1 MNLKKPNLKKP
12 KRSTFW
18 NGGGIYLDSAWAQS
32 KKREIILGS
41 VLAREKM
48 MTYSSSRNATP

>member
-1 MNLKKPNLKKP
+1 MNELGLYALPKLLLRYLKKKDLIRTVHGCKA
-12 KRSTFW
+12 R
-18 NGGGIYLDSAWAQS
+18 
-32 KKREIILGS
+32 REIILGS